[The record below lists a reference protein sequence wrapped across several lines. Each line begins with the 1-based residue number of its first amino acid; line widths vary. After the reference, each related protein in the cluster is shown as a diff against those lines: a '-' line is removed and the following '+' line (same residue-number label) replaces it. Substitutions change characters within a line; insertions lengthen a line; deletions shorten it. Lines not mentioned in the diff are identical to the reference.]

1 MKALQKKVCQ
11 YNTADDEC
19 LHQVLYL
26 SPGRYLFLL
35 SSGGEWVLREFS
47 GGSERARLVMKN
59 ILNPETS
66 LFTDNKVLLFNP
78 GGGGFAILAGTELLF
93 WSSMGDRPEKSFIR
107 NSGPGNLQNAYP
119 VQSLRVLPDGGLLLL
134 RRHVFGL
141 SQFYSVAVKR
151 LEGYSVEGKP
161 RELNPLDY
169 RRSAYIA
176 TRPCICDI
184 LPCGDDLL
192 IHTPGS
198 IRDWNRF
205 EAEASLLI
213 RLNNKGQTVSCTS
226 LEKGWG
232 TFSGDGKFLIIN
244 PFGDGKTFYYYDLD
258 SMSSSFY
265 FTDENVKWTPGTG
278 DTRYLYAGNQIVAW
292 NRKTAVLSDHYNAP
306 SGLDGKYGEG
316 VQAG

>member
-1 MKALQKKVCQ
+1 
-11 YNTADDEC
+11 

-26 SPGRYLFLL
+26 SPERYLFLL
-35 SSGGEWVLREFS
+35 NSGGEWILREFS

-59 ILNPETS
+59 ILAPES
-66 LFTDNKVLLFNP
+66 SRFTDDKPLLFNP
-78 GGGGFAILAGTELLF
+78 GNGGFAILAGTELLF
-93 WSSMGDRPEKSFIR
+93 WSSMGARPVKSFIK
-107 NSGPGNLQNAYP
+107 NSGPDDLQSAYP

-141 SQFYSVAVKR
+141 PQFYSIAVKR
-151 LEGYSVEGKP
+151 LEGYTIEGSP
-161 RELNPLDY
+161 GELNPGDY
-169 RRSAYIA
+169 RCSAYIA

-198 IRDWNRF
+198 IRDWSRF

-213 RLNNKGQTVSCTS
+213 RLNRKGQVVSCTS

-232 TFSGDGKFLIIN
+232 TFSVDGKFLIIN
-244 PFGDGKTFYYYDLD
+244 PFGDEKTFQYYDLEA
-258 SMSSSFY
+258 MNSSY
-265 FTDENVKWTPGTG
+265 YITDENVRWTPATG
-278 DTRYLYAGNQIVAW
+278 DTRFLYAGHQIVAW
-292 NRKTAVLSDHYNAP
+292 NGTTAVLSDHYNAP
-306 SGLDGKYGEG
+306 SGIDGKEGVG